1 MSIKSLAH
9 ICIKTGDLQRTEE
22 FYCGA
27 LEMKKLFNFVLRQ
40 EVIGFYLKAANET
53 FIEVFR
59 DGAAAPGAERRTLHH
74 FCLQTD
80 VLSDLHQRLLDRGYA
95 PREIIMGADHS
106 PQFWVQDPNGL
117 EIEFQEYT
125 DKSSQL
131 TGHDVEL
138 TE

>member
-1 MSIKSLAH
+1 M
-9 ICIKTGDLQRTEE
+9 E
-22 FYCGA
+22 
-27 LEMKKLFNFVLRQ
+27 KLFNFVLRK

-53 FIEVFR
+53 FLEVFR

-80 VLSDLHQRLLDRGYA
+80 VLADLRQRLVDRGYA
-95 PREIIMGADHS
+95 PREIIMGADQS